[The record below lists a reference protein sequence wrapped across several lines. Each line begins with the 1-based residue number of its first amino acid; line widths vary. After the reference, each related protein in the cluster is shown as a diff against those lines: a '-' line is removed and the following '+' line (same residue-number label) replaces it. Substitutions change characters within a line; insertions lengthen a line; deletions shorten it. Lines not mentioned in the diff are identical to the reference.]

1 MDFSQ
6 FGQDTTFNPEEVLAS
21 SGGVLPDM
29 TGAVLTV
36 LGFEDK
42 TNQSGW
48 QAVSYEL
55 AVADDGGDGSLNGRT
70 FKYQITVANPSFP
83 DAATWGFDEL
93 KRWAAALGLTSL
105 GSAQDFVG
113 GSFMCN
119 IGKKAQ
125 KNDPTNFNQTIKAVK
140 PVATSAPR
148 QAQPQPQQGGFNQP
162 KQGGFQQPAQGGFQ
176 QKPAFQGGQSNAT
189 QGLKAPQQKPQ
200 QATNFDDFDDDIPF

>member
-6 FGQDTTFNPEEVLAS
+6 FGQETTFNPEEVLAS
-21 SGGVLPDM
+21 AGGVLPDM
-29 TGAVLTV
+29 TNAVLTV

-42 TNQSGW
+42 SNQSGW

-55 AVADDGGDGSLNGRT
+55 AVADDGADGSLNGRT

-83 DAATWGFDEL
+83 QGAEWGFDEL

-105 GSAQDFVG
+105 GNAADFVG

-119 IGKKAQ
+119 IGKKPQ

-140 PVATSAPR
+140 KVGSTAAPK
-148 QAQPQPQQGGFNQP
+148 QAAPKPQQQ
-162 KQGGFQQPAQGGFQ
+162 GFQQPAQGGFQ
-176 QKPAFQGGQSNAT
+176 QPAGGGFQQPNF
-189 QGLKAPQQKPQ
+189 QK
-200 QATNFDDFDDDIPF
+200 